1 MHVPTLTFLSH
12 LSSLSPKP
20 IYLVGGSVRDLL
32 TGVADIKDVDLLM
45 PSGSED
51 VARSFAEA
59 IGGSFFFLDEERR
72 ITRVVKHEAGELI
85 QFDFTNVEGRDLN
98 ADLARRDFTMNAM
111 AVDLRAFIRT
121 RTLDGLIDLFGGRE
135 DVRRKLIRAANP
147 QVLDDDPLRLL
158 RAVRFAASLG
168 FTIEEKTAEELR
180 LRADL
185 VAKPSPER
193 VRDEF
198 FQVLSQ
204 RRAGSSIMLLESL
217 GFLKRLLPEL
227 DALTGFAPGWHHQ
240 FDVRTHSLKAAA
252 HLDDVLDDLG
262 GISPG
267 HAPEVLLHL
276 DGPFEQ
282 FVPRKAAL
290 RFACLLHDI
299 GKPESFTQDE
309 AGAVHF
315 FGHDGVGAEKVK
327 EACAR
332 FRLSRDAGSAVAKL
346 IKHHMRL
353 FHLSTPGGGPSK
365 RALYRY
371 CRDAGDAL
379 PESVLLAI
387 ADSRATAEVMEA
399 ADFLDTEKT
408 AGVVLDYYYA
418 KYLKT
423 EAKPLVTGKDLVAL
437 GMRPG
442 PGFRE
447 VLDEVRELQ
456 AEGALTTR
464 EEALEYIKKLLIR
477 GKNE

>member
-85 QFDFTNVEGRDLN
+85 QFDFTNVEGPDLN

-227 DALTGFAPGWHHQ
+227 DGLTGFAPGKHHQ
-240 FDVRTHSLKAAA
+240 YDVRTHSLKAAA
-252 HLDDVLDDLG
+252 YVDSALDDLKD
-262 GISPG
+262 ISPG
-267 HAPEVLLHL
+267 RDAEVLSHL
-276 DGPFEQ
+276 EGPIEQ
-282 FVPRKAAL
+282 FVTRKAAL

-299 GKPESFTQDE
+299 GKPETFTQEESGD
-309 AGAVHF
+309 VHF
-315 FGHDGVGAEKVK
+315 FGHDGVGAGKVK
-327 EACAR
+327 DTCAR
-332 FRLSRDAGSAVAKL
+332 FRLSRDSSGVVEKL
-346 IKHHMRL
+346 IRQHMRL
-353 FHLSTPGGGPSK
+353 FHLSAPAGGPSK

-371 CRDAGDAL
+371 CRDVGEAL

-408 AGVVLDYYYA
+408 AGAVLDYYYA

-442 PGFRE
+442 PRFRE
-447 VLDEVRELQ
+447 VLDEVRERQ
-456 AEGALTTR
+456 AEGTLTTR
-464 EEALEYIKKLLIR
+464 EEALEYLNDLLATD
-477 GKNE
+477 GH